1 MVTTERAIPPLTADE
16 RTTLESWLDFQRA
29 TLARKVAGLTDE
41 QAREPAA
48 PPSALSL
55 LGLVQHMGE
64 VERQWFRR
72 VLQREA
78 VPWLYGPGA
87 GGEARTAELLDEAHG
102 GFAVAPDASLARA
115 VAVWQE
121 QIARSR
127 SACAPLSLDAVGTV
141 RGQEV
146 SLRWIYLHMIE
157 EYARHNGH
165 ADLLRERTDGETGH

>member
-41 QAREPAA
+41 QARDAAA
-48 PPSALSL
+48 PPSTLSL

-72 VLQREA
+72 VLQSETA
-78 VPWLYGPGA
+78 PPLYGPGA
-87 GGEARTAELLDEAHG
+87 GGEARSAEDLGDADAGL
-102 GFAVAPDASLARA
+102 AVAPDASLAEA
-115 VAVWQE
+115 VAVWRE
-121 QIARSR
+121 EIARAR
-127 SACAPLSLDAVGTV
+127 AAYAPLSLNAVGTV

-146 SLRWIYLHMIE
+146 SLRWIFLHMIE

-165 ADLLRERTDGETGH
+165 ADLLRERTDGETGY

>member
-29 TLARKVAGLTDE
+29 TLARKVDGLTDA

-78 VPWLYGPGA
+78 APPLYGPGA
-87 GGEARTAELLDEAHG
+87 GGEARTAEDLGDANAGL
-102 GFAVAPDASLARA
+102 AVAPDASLAGA
-115 VAVWQE
+115 VTVWQE
-121 QIARSR
+121 EVARAR
-127 SACAPLSLDAVGTV
+127 AAYAPLSLNAVGTV
-141 RGQEV
+141 QGREV
-146 SLRWIYLHMIE
+146 SLRWIFLHMIE

-165 ADLLRERTDGETGH
+165 ADLLRERTDGATGY

>member
-41 QAREPAA
+41 QAREAAA
-48 PPSALSL
+48 PPSTLSL

-64 VERQWFRR
+64 VERQWFHR
-72 VLQREA
+72 VLRREA
-78 VPWLYGPGA
+78 APPLFGPGA
-87 GGEARTAELLDEAHG
+87 GGEPRSAEALDPSDAGLDVVPGAR
-102 GFAVAPDASLARA
+102 LADA

-121 QIARSR
+121 EVARAR
-127 SACAPLSLDAVGTV
+127 ATCAPLSLDAMGSVQG
-141 RGQEV
+141 REV
-146 SLRWIYLHMIE
+146 SLRWIFLHMIE

-165 ADLLRERTDGETGH
+165 ADLLRERTDGETGY

>member
-29 TLARKVAGLTDE
+29 TLARKVHGLTDE

-48 PPSALSL
+48 PPSTLSL

-72 VLQREA
+72 VLQSQA
-78 VPWLYGPGA
+78 APPLYGPEA
-87 GGEARTAELLDEAHG
+87 GGGARTAEDLGEENVGLV
-102 GFAVAPDASLARA
+102 VAPDASLAEA
-115 VAVWQE
+115 MAVWKE
-121 QIARSR
+121 EVARAR
-127 SACAPLSLDAVGTV
+127 AACAPLSLDATGTV
-141 RGQEV
+141 RGQDV
-146 SLRWIYLHMIE
+146 SLRWIFLHMIE

-165 ADLLRERTDGETGH
+165 ADLLRERTDGETGY

>member
-1 MVTTERAIPPLTADE
+1 MVTTERAIPPLKADE

-29 TLARKVAGLTDE
+29 TLARKVSGLTDE

-78 VPWLYGPGA
+78 VPWLHGPGA
-87 GGEARTAELLDEAHG
+87 GGEATTAEDLDEPHA